1 MFLALSAS
9 LCGCNFGEA
18 EMERRMQDALDRGD
32 TDEARRIV
40 NEYYDDWERRENML
54 RLNGFHRKEPE
65 RDYHRADWEAPE

>member
-1 MFLALSAS
+1 MTKTPCTLWNKDVFLKRVILMKRVLIVMFLALSSS

-40 NEYYDDWERRENML
+40 NEYYDD
-54 RLNGFHRKEPE
+54 
-65 RDYHRADWEAPE
+65 

>member
-1 MFLALSAS
+1 MKRVLIVMFLALSAS

-40 NEYYDDWERRENML
+40 NEYYDD
-54 RLNGFHRKEPE
+54 
-65 RDYHRADWEAPE
+65 